1 MSEPQARVM
10 VVTGG
15 ANGIGFGVAA
25 MAARR
30 GYALYLMDRDGAA
43 LDAAAARIREGGG
56 VATPLQLDVTR
67 SGDVDQAFGAVQE
80 AEGRIDA
87 LVTGAGFS
95 MDTSI
100 TEMSDETWHRV
111 IDVALTGTFYC
122 CRAAARLMKA
132 QGDGRIVNISSRAH
146 FGENNKSNY
155 AAAKAGVIGLT
166 KALAIELG
174 PFGVAV
180 NAVAPG
186 IIDTPRVRALPQ
198 FDRMRDTA
206 LPRMP
211 LGRIGTVEEAAE
223 AILFLASP
231 AASFITGEVLHVS
244 GGRFG

>member
-15 ANGIGFGVAA
+15 ANGIGFAVAA
-25 MAARR
+25 MAAQR

-43 LDAAAARIREGGG
+43 LETAAARIRESGG
-56 VATPLQLDVTR
+56 VATPLQVNVTR
-67 SGDVDQAFGAVQE
+67 SGEVDAVFAKVKASAQ
-80 AEGRIDA
+80 RIDA

-95 MDTSI
+95 MDMPI

-122 CRAAARLMKA
+122 CRAAARLMKK
-132 QGDGRIVNISSRAH
+132 QKDGRIVNISSRAH

-186 IIDTPRVRALPQ
+186 IIDTPRVRALPH
-198 FDRMRDTA
+198 FERMRDTA

-211 LGRIGTVEEAAE
+211 LGRIGTVDEAAE
-223 AILFLASP
+223 AIFFFASP